1 MPSSKWVPVLRER
14 LSLRRLEHSLRVA
27 ENAEWLATRWN
38 LDSQKCYLA
47 GLLHDIAR
55 DYPPE
60 ELLRLAWAYGIVWA
74 ELEANFPVLLHGS
87 VGAEI
92 IKRDLGLTDPELL
105 EAVRLHTTG
114 DYPLSP
120 TARVLFLADYIEPGR
135 NFPGVTK
142 ARQAAELSLDHGV
155 AVATQ
160 QILAHLLTVG
170 QAIDPKTINLY
181 NYYVNKGFYR

>member
-1 MPSSKWVPVLRER
+1 M
-14 LSLRRLEHSLRVA
+14 
-27 ENAEWLATRWN
+27 
-38 LDSQKCYLA
+38 
-47 GLLHDIAR
+47 
-55 DYPPE
+55 
-60 ELLRLAWAYGIVWA
+60 
-74 ELEANFPVLLHGS
+74 
-87 VGAEI
+87 
-92 IKRDLGLTDPELL
+92 

-120 TARVLFLADYIEPGR
+120 TAKVLFLADYIEPGR